1 MELLLGL
8 LLGVIG
14 VIGILLLLLLS
25 CAIYYDL
32 SRSKIPSGFDCPLKL
47 RVIHCNVIMVIIVA
61 RCLELM
67 GVCSQ
72 FAFTR
77 FLLSFRNPRMDPS
90 LSAKDLHFDGVPVR
104 VYQPKT
110 PSAGPRKGF
119 VFFHGGAGM
128 IGSIESYQ
136 DVCSKIAKETDSV
149 VVSVGYRLSPEHL
162 PPAQYKDCLAATIH
176 LIQNA
181 ASHGV
186 DPSKIIIGGDSAG
199 GNYACVV
206 AQKLVERS
214 DLPKLRAQ
222 VLIYPN
228 TQAMDINLPCHQQ
241 SNSMPI
247 LFRENVVYFGLKY
260 IGKDTSLAGQVLK
273 GSHVP
278 DSMRLKYGKWV
289 SPDNLPERFKA
300 RGYKQVPLA
309 PYEPE
314 VYRQLSELL
323 EPDISCLFAED
334 SVIQKLPETLLV
346 SCEYDIIRDDGLL
359 YKKRLEDHGVKVSW
373 FHVENG
379 FHGVISLFDSGV
391 FTFPAAVELMDSII
405 DFVKNL

>member
-1 MELLLGL
+1 MELLQNLLLGL
-8 LLGVIG
+8 IG
-14 VIGILLLLLLS
+14 VIGIPSLFLLS
-25 CAIYYDL
+25 WAIYYDL
-32 SRSKIPSGFDCPLKL
+32 SRSKIPSGFDSPLKL
-47 RVIHCNVIMVIIVA
+47 RGLHCLAIMAFTVGK
-61 RCLELM
+61 CLELL
-67 GVCSQ
+67 GVCRQ
-72 FAFTR
+72 VAVIR
-77 FLLSFRNPRMDPS
+77 FLTNFWNPRADPS

-128 IGSIESYQ
+128 FGSIAFYE

-162 PPAQYKDCLAATIH
+162 PPAQYKDCIAATIH

-186 DPSKIIIGGDSAG
+186 DPSKIIVGGDSAG
-199 GNYACVV
+199 GNYATVV

-222 VLIYPN
+222 VLIYPF
-228 TQAMDINLPCHQQ
+228 TQNMDFNLPSYQQ
-241 SNSMPI
+241 NSSMPL
-247 LFRENVVYFGLKY
+247 LFRENFVYFALKY
-260 IGKDTSLAGQVLK
+260 IGKDPSLAGQALK

-289 SPDNLPERFKA
+289 SPDNLPERFKG

-309 PYEPE
+309 PCEPE
-314 VYRQLSELL
+314 VYRQLPEALGGYF
-323 EPDISCLFAED
+323 SCLFADD
-334 SVIQKLPETLLV
+334 SVIQKLPEALIV
-346 SCEYDIIRDDGLL
+346 SCEYDVLRDDGLL
-359 YKKRLEDHGVKVSW
+359 YKKRLADNGVKVSW

-379 FHGVISLFDSGV
+379 FHGMMNLSKGFIFA
-391 FTFPAAVELMDSII
+391 FPAAVELLDSII

>member
-1 MELLLGL
+1 MELIQSLLLGL
-8 LLGVIG
+8 IG
-14 VIGILLLLLLS
+14 VIGIPSLFLLS
-25 CAIYYDL
+25 WAIYYDL
-32 SRSKIPSGFDCPLKL
+32 SRSKIPSGFDSPLKL
-47 RVIHCNVIMVIIVA
+47 RGLHCLAIMAFTVGK
-61 RCLELM
+61 CLELL
-67 GVCSQ
+67 GVCRQ
-72 FAFTR
+72 VAFIR
-77 FLLSFRNPRMDPS
+77 FLMNFWNPRADPS

-104 VYQPKT
+104 VYHPKA
-110 PSAGPRKGF
+110 PSAAPRKGF

-128 IGSIESYQ
+128 LGSIAFYE

-162 PPAQYKDCLAATIH
+162 PPAQYMDCLAATIH

-186 DPSKIIIGGDSAG
+186 DPSKIIVGGDSVG
-199 GNYACVV
+199 GNYATVV

-222 VLIYPN
+222 VLIYPSL
-228 TQAMDINLPCHQQ
+228 QAMDYNLPSYQQ
-241 SNSMPI
+241 NSSMPL
-247 LFRENVVYFGLKY
+247 LFRENIAYFGLKY
-260 IGKDTSLAGQVLK
+260 IGKDPSLAGQILK

-289 SPDNLPERFKA
+289 SPDNLPERFKR

-309 PYEPE
+309 PFEPE
-314 VYRQLSELL
+314 VYRQLPEAL
-323 EPDISCLFAED
+323 EGHFSCLFADD
-334 SVIQKLPETLLV
+334 SVIQKLPETLFV
-346 SCEYDIIRDDGLL
+346 SDEYDIVRDDGLL
-359 YKKRLEDHGVKVSW
+359 YKKRLEDHGVKVTW

-379 FHGVISLFDSGV
+379 FHGMINFFKG
-391 FTFPAAVELMDSII
+391 FIFAFPAAIELMDSII

>member
-8 LLGVIG
+8 LLGVIK
-14 VIGILLLLLLS
+14 VIGILFLLLLS
-25 CAIYYDL
+25 FAIYYDL
-32 SRSKIPSGFDCPLKL
+32 SRSKIPSGFDSPLKL
-47 RVIHCNVIMVIIVA
+47 RVIHCNVIMVAIVGK
-61 RCLELM
+61 CLELL
-67 GVCSQ
+67 GVCREV
-72 FAFTR
+72 AFIR
-77 FLLSFRNPRMDPS
+77 FIISLRNLRVDPS

-104 VYQPKT
+104 VYQPKA
-110 PSAGPRKGF
+110 PSAAPRKGF
-119 VFFHGGAGM
+119 VFYHGGAGM

-136 DVCSKIAKETDSV
+136 DVSSKIAKETDSV

-162 PPAQYKDCLAATIH
+162 PPAQHMDCLAATIH
-176 LIQNA
+176 FIQNA

-186 DPSKIIIGGDSAG
+186 DPSKIIVGGDSAG
-199 GNYACVV
+199 GNFACVV

-228 TQAMDINLPCHQQ
+228 LQAMDFNLPCHQQ
-241 SNSMPI
+241 NNSMPI
-247 LFRENVVYFGLKY
+247 FFWEKVVYYGLKY
-260 IGKDTSLAGQVLK
+260 TAKDPSLAGQLLK

-289 SPDNLPERFKA
+289 SPDNIPERFKA

-314 VYRQLSELL
+314 VYRQLPELL
-323 EPDISCLFAED
+323 ESDISCLFAED
-334 SVIQKLPETLLV
+334 SVIQKLPETLFV

-379 FHGVISLFDSGV
+379 FHGVLNFFDVSL
-391 FTFPAAVELMDSII
+391 FTFPAAVEMMDRIVE
-405 DFVKNL
+405 FVKNL

>member
-8 LLGVIG
+8 VLGVIG
-14 VIGILLLLLLS
+14 VIGILFLLLLS
-25 CAIYYDL
+25 FTIYYDL
-32 SRSKIPSGFDCPLKL
+32 SRSEIPSGFDSQLKL
-47 RVIHCNVIMVIIVA
+47 RVFHCSFIIVFA
-61 RCLELM
+61 LGKCLELL
-67 GVCSQ
+67 GVCRQ
-72 FAFTR
+72 VAFIR
-77 FLLSFRNPRMDPS
+77 FVVSFRNPRVDPS

-104 VYQPKT
+104 VYQPKA
-110 PSAGPRKGF
+110 PSAGLRKGF
-119 VFFHGGAGM
+119 MFFHGGAGM
-128 IGSIESYQ
+128 IGSIASYQ
-136 DVCSKIAKETDSV
+136 DVCCKIAKETDSV
-149 VVSVGYRLSPEHL
+149 LVSVGYRLSPEHL
-162 PPAQYKDCLAATIH
+162 PPAQYKDCLAATLH

-186 DPSKIIIGGDSAG
+186 DPSKIIVGGDSAG
-199 GNYACVV
+199 GNYAAVV

-222 VLIYPN
+222 VLIYQ
-228 TQAMDINLPCHQQ
+228 TSQAMDFNLPSYQQ
-241 SNSMPI
+241 NSSMPP
-247 LFRENVVYFGLKY
+247 LFQENVVYYVTKY
-260 IGKDTSLAGQVLK
+260 IGKDPSLTGQLLK

-289 SPDNLPERFKA
+289 SPDNIPERFKG

-314 VYRQLSELL
+314 VYRQLPETL
-323 EPDISCLFAED
+323 EADFSCLFADD
-334 SVIQKLPETLLV
+334 SVIQKLPETLIV
-346 SCEYDIIRDDGLL
+346 SCEYDVLRDDGLL

-379 FHGVISLFDSGV
+379 FHGVLNLFDAGL
-391 FTFPAAVELMDSII
+391 FTFPAAVELMDRIV

>member
-1 MELLLGL
+1 MGLLLGL

-14 VIGILLLLLLS
+14 VIGILFLLLFS
-25 CAIYYDL
+25 FAIYYDL
-32 SRSKIPSGFDCPLKL
+32 SRSKIPSGFDSPLKL
-47 RVIHCNVIMVIIVA
+47 RVIHWSVIIA
-61 RCLELM
+61 FTAGKCLELL
-67 GVCSQ
+67 GVCRQ
-72 FAFTR
+72 VAFIR
-77 FLLSFRNPRMDPS
+77 FLQRFWNPRADPS

-104 VYQPKT
+104 VYQPKA

-119 VFFHGGAGM
+119 MFFHGGAGM
-128 IGSIESYQ
+128 MGSIEFYQ
-136 DVCSKIAKETDSV
+136 VVCSKIAKETDSV

-181 ASHGV
+181 ASSGV
-186 DPSKIIIGGDSAG
+186 DPSKIIVSGDSAG
-199 GNYACVV
+199 GNYATVV

-214 DLPKLRAQ
+214 DLPKLRTQ
-222 VLIYPN
+222 VLIYAKF
-228 TQAMDINLPCHQQ
+228 QAIDFNLPSYQQ
-241 SNSMPI
+241 NSSMPP
-247 LFRENVVYFGLKY
+247 LFREDVAYFIMKY
-260 IGKDTSLAGQVLK
+260 IGKDTSLAGQLLK

-289 SPDNLPERFKA
+289 SPDNLPERFKG

-346 SCEYDIIRDDGLL
+346 SCEYDVLRDDTLL
-359 YKKRLEDHGVKVSW
+359 YKKRLEDNGVKVSW

-379 FHGVISLFDSGV
+379 FHGVLNLFDAGL
-391 FTFPAAVELMDSII
+391 FTLPAAVELMDRIV

>member
-8 LLGVIG
+8 VLGVIG
-14 VIGILLLLLLS
+14 VIGIIFLLLLS
-25 CAIYYDL
+25 FAIYYDL
-32 SRSKIPSGFDCPLKL
+32 SRSKIPSGFDSPLKL
-47 RVIHCNVIMVIIVA
+47 RVIHCFVIMVVIVGK
-61 RCLELM
+61 CLELL
-67 GVCSQ
+67 GVCRQ
-72 FAFTR
+72 VAFIR
-77 FLLSFRNPRMDPS
+77 FVVSFRNPSVAPS

-104 VYQPKT
+104 VYQPKA

-119 VFFHGGAGM
+119 VFLHGGSGM
-128 IGSIESYQ
+128 FGSIASYQ
-136 DVCSKIAKETDSV
+136 DVCCKIAKETDSV
-149 VVSVGYRLSPEHL
+149 LVSVGYRLSPEHL
-162 PPAQYKDCLAATIH
+162 HPAQYKDCLAATIH

-186 DPSKIIIGGDSAG
+186 DPSKIIVGGDSAG
-199 GNYACVV
+199 GFYAAVV

-222 VLIYPN
+222 VLIYQ
-228 TQAMDINLPCHQQ
+228 TSQAMDLNLPSYQQ
-241 SNSMPI
+241 NGYMPP
-247 LFRENVVYFGLKY
+247 LFRESTAYIGLKY
-260 IGKDTSLAGQVLK
+260 IGKDPSLAGQLLK

-278 DSMRLKYGKWV
+278 DSMRLKYGKWI
-289 SPDNLPERFKA
+289 SPDNLPERFKG

-314 VYRQLSELL
+314 VYRQLPEIL

-334 SVIQKLPETLLV
+334 SVIEKLPETLIV
-346 SCEYDIIRDDGLL
+346 SCEHDVLRDDALL

-379 FHGVISLFDSGV
+379 FHGVLNLFDAGM
-391 FTFPAAVELMDSII
+391 FRLPAAVELMDRIV

>member
-14 VIGILLLLLLS
+14 VIGILSLLFLS
-25 CAIYYDL
+25 FAIYYDL
-32 SRSKIPSGFDCPLKL
+32 SRSKIPSGFDSPLKL
-47 RVIHCNVIMVIIVA
+47 RVIHWTLIMVVIVGK
-61 RCLELM
+61 CLELL

-72 FAFTR
+72 FAFIR
-77 FLLSFRNPRMDPS
+77 FLQRFWNPRVDPS

-104 VYQPKT
+104 VYQPKA

-119 VFFHGGAGM
+119 MFFHGGAGM
-128 IGSIESYQ
+128 IGSIGCYQ
-136 DVCSKIAKETDSV
+136 DVCSKIAKESDSV

-162 PPAQYKDCLAATIH
+162 PPSQYKDCLAATIH

-186 DPSKIIIGGDSAG
+186 DPSKIIVGGDSAG
-199 GNYACVV
+199 GNYATVV

-222 VLIYPN
+222 VLIYG
-228 TQAMDINLPCHQQ
+228 TSQAMDLNTPSYQQ
-241 SNSMPI
+241 NGSMPP
-247 LFRENVVYFGLKY
+247 LFRENVAYFGMKY
-260 IGKDTSLAGQVLK
+260 IGKDTSLAGQLLK

-289 SPDNLPERFKA
+289 SPDNIPERFKA

-314 VYRQLSELL
+314 VYRQLSETL
-323 EPDISCLFAED
+323 EDDFSCLFAED
-334 SVIQKLPETLLV
+334 SVIQKLPETLTV
-346 SCEYDIIRDDGLL
+346 SCEYDVLRDDTLL
-359 YKKRLEDHGVKVSW
+359 YKKRLEDNGVKVSW

-379 FHGVISLFDSGV
+379 FHGVLNLFDTGV
-391 FTFPAAVELMDSII
+391 FTVPAAIELMNRII